1 MSRHN
6 FFRST
11 QRQRYLARQFKN
23 PYFDRP
29 KKRPWRRLIA
39 FGAGVLFLGSLIVF
53 FLRAPAF
60 AIQDVRVTGTEAIAP
75 SAIEEMTKIYLDER
89 YLGFFKHRNRFLFDA
104 EILKERLAERYAFET
119 LEIAR
124 DGNTLFIDLK
134 ERHSELVWN
143 TRGKHYLADL
153 QGIIIRELSS
163 EEFTT
168 ITAITSTPRPPP
180 IFVDM
185 NGAEAVIGQ
194 SVLPASDI
202 ERTFHFHARLEEQGI
217 ALTETRVDR
226 VAGQWM
232 SVRATLGYD
241 ILFDP
246 TQDVDTQAAN
256 LAVLLRDTVKDP
268 SKLQYIDLRFGD
280 HVYFK

>member
-23 PYFDRP
+23 PYFNRP
-29 KKRPWRRLIA
+29 EKRPWRRLVA
-39 FGAGVLFLGSLIVF
+39 LGGGVLFLGGMIVF

-60 AIQDVRVTGTEAIAP
+60 AIQDVRVTGTESIP
-75 SAIEEMTKIYLDER
+75 PFAIEDIAKTYLDER
-89 YLGFFKHRNRFLFDA
+89 RLGFFKHRNRFLFDA
-104 EILKERLAERYAFET
+104 DALKERLAGRYAFET
-119 LEIAR
+119 LEVAR
-124 DGNTLFIDLK
+124 DGNILLIHVK
-134 ERHSELVWN
+134 ERYSQLVWN
-143 TRGKHYLADL
+143 TQGKHYLADL
-153 QGIIIRELSS
+153 QGIVIRELTP

-168 ITAITSTPRPPP
+168 ATLSPPRPLTV
-180 IFVDM
+180 FVDV
-185 NGAEAVIGQ
+185 NGAPAVIGR
-194 SVLPASDI
+194 SVLPAADI
-202 ERTFHFHARLEEQGI
+202 EQIFRFHTRLEEQGI
-217 ALTETRVDR
+217 AFKETRVDR
-226 VAGQWM
+226 VAGQWV
-232 SVRATLGYD
+232 SVRTALGYD

-246 TQDVDTQAAN
+246 SGNVDVQAAN